1 MADELILT
9 EVRDG
14 VGVATFNR
22 PEVMNAFTDD
32 MRQELL
38 TALEGFSGDDDV
50 RCIVLTG
57 AGRAFCAGGDIASMT
72 VLQDDGDTSVV
83 QGRMKTAARVVHL
96 LAEVSKP
103 TIAAINGPA
112 AGAGMNVALA
122 CDMRVGSDRALF
134 SESFVKIGLVP
145 DWGGFHTL
153 TQLIGTAKAMELMMT
168 GDRVDAATAE
178 RLGLLNHVY
187 PHDTFE
193 QDWRAFAQR
202 LATGPATA
210 LAQIK
215 RGVQI
220 GATGSI
226 DDALAHEYDTQSEV
240 FLSADAREGMRAF
253 LEKRPPQFR

>member
-72 VLQDDGDTSVV
+72 VLQDDDDTSVV
-83 QGRMKTAARVVHL
+83 QGRMRTAARVVHL